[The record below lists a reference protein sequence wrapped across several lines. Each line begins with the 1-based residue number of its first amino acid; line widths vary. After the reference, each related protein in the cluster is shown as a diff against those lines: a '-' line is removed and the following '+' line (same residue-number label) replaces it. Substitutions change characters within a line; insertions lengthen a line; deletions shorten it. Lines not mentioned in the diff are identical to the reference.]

1 MSTVVYIDGQNF
13 LYKVAEILLAAN
25 LISDKQ
31 DLTSIDINL
40 LISTF
45 IKNDG
50 LEIRYYGVKHI
61 YRNDNYGEE
70 ILEKSIRFS
79 DSLRRFKNY
88 LAKNNIKYI
97 PKGSLKVRIT
107 DECKNCGYIDYKF
120 QEKGVDVGLAVDLVR
135 DALEHNVDHI
145 ILLSS
150 DTDLLPALQIVK
162 EKNIKLSYIAFKKQ
176 VTVSLAKIAD
186 QVFYLENQQVINA
199 YLKSLNR

>member
-13 LYKVAEILLAAN
+13 LYKVAEILQNAN

-31 DLTSIDINL
+31 DLVSIDIKSLLSNL
-40 LISTF
+40 ADDSS
-45 IKNDG
+45 
-50 LEIRYYGVKHI
+50 EIRYYGVKRICH
-61 YRNDNYGEE
+61 NGKYGKE
-70 ILEKSIRFS
+70 ISDKAIRFS

-88 LAKNNIKYI
+88 LAQNNIKYI

-135 DALEHNVDHI
+135 DALENSIKHI

-150 DTDLLPALQIVK
+150 DTDLLPALQIIK
-162 EKNIKLSYIAFKKQ
+162 EKHVKLSYIAFKNQ
-176 VTVSLAKIAD
+176 ATISLAKIAD
-186 QVFYLENQQVINA
+186 QVLYLEKQQIIDA
-199 YLKSLNR
+199 YLDSLN

>member
-50 LEIRYYGVKHI
+50 LEIRYYGVKRICH
-61 YRNDNYGEE
+61 NGKYGKE
-70 ILEKSIRFS
+70 ISDKAIRFS

-88 LAKNNIKYI
+88 LAQNNIKYI

-135 DALEHNVDHI
+135 DALENSIKHI

-150 DTDLLPALQIVK
+150 DTDLLPALQIIK
-162 EKNIKLSYIAFKKQ
+162 EKHVKLSYIAFKNQ
-176 VTVSLAKIAD
+176 ATISLAKIAD
-186 QVFYLENQQVINA
+186 QVLYLEKQQIIDA
-199 YLKSLNR
+199 YLDSLN